1 MITRAAF
8 NLGIIPTNTKT
19 SSSSSSAARGGDAAA
34 SLARHKEQHH
44 PITIVKR
51 GGRMHHRRQHHHLLR
66 ATKKGGPQK
75 TEDTNK
81 SSSKSTNFIK
91 YQSKPYTDKDGDNPR
106 PWYIDE
112 ASGKANGIVVIV
124 VFLASQVFIGT
135 VLQPLAVFINQLWE
149 PIVGGNLYLDN
160 IY

>member
-1 MITRAAF
+1 M
-8 NLGIIPTNTKT
+8 
-19 SSSSSSAARGGDAAA
+19 
-34 SLARHKEQHH
+34 Q
-44 PITIVKR
+44 
-51 GGRMHHRRQHHHLLR
+51 HRRQHHHHLLR
-66 ATKKGGPQK
+66 ATKKGPQK

-81 SSSKSTNFIK
+81 SSSKSNNFIK

-112 ASGKANGIVVIV
+112 ASGKANPLVVIV

>member
-1 MITRAAF
+1 
-8 NLGIIPTNTKT
+8 
-19 SSSSSSAARGGDAAA
+19 
-34 SLARHKEQHH
+34 
-44 PITIVKR
+44 
-51 GGRMHHRRQHHHLLR
+51 MHHRRHHHHLLR
-66 ATKKGGPQK
+66 ATKKGKQK

-81 SSSKSTNFIK
+81 SSSKSNNFIK

-112 ASGKANGIVVIV
+112 ASEKANGLVVIV

-149 PIVGGNLYLDN
+149 PVVGGNLYLDN